1 MKSHPTSE
9 ASESYRN
16 IIQWWHYDKLCRK
29 QVTIGV
35 RSPQSFLICDC
46 TLFLLLRPAP
56 LRCHLGVF
64 ASHLWNSVSLK
75 KAYGCEKAEAKD
87 TCQSSLLLL
96 FFHIKKLQ
104 RNLSFCCNVENTCN
118 TCSIHSLNSSKETSL
133 ESQCLKE
140 WPVGRYCRI
149 SLWFLMEVI
158 YYNVCKEYS
167 VVQGTQTIWELGF
180 NFCLVTHKVHD
191 YRKSS
196 EPQFPRLYSR
206 NNNNN
211 ATPRL
216 VRRVKWPNVR
226 RVSSIVYD

>member
-1 MKSHPTSE
+1 MSSRSLCFSPV
-9 ASESYRN
+9 
-16 IIQWWHYDKLCRK
+16 KLCELEE
-29 QVTIGV
+29 G
-35 RSPQSFLICDC
+35 
-46 TLFLLLRPAP
+46 
-56 LRCHLGVF
+56 
-64 ASHLWNSVSLK
+64 
-75 KAYGCEKAEAKD
+75 YGCEKTEAKD
-87 TCQSSLLLL
+87 TRQSSLLLL

-140 WPVGRYCRI
+140 WHVGRYCII

-167 VVQGTQTIWELGF
+167 VVQGTQTIWELCF
-180 NFCLVTHKVHD
+180 NCCLVTHEVHD

-196 EPQFPRLYSR
+196 EPQFPHLYRS

-216 VRRVKWPNVR
+216 VRRVKCKKFPVYWKVSSILE
-226 RVSSIVYD
+226 VSSIVYD